1 MVLVKIGR
9 EVNIFN
15 KSKFRINME
24 IVKKIILSVIKR
36 LNKICGKSRILKNLK
51 EEFTLALR
59 FQRTQIHSI
68 PSFPLKEI
76 KEVGNYSSS

>member
-24 IVKKIILSVIKR
+24 IVKNIILSVIKR
-36 LNKICGKSRILKNLK
+36 LNKICGKRRILKNLK
-51 EEFTLALR
+51 EEL
-59 FQRTQIHSI
+59 
-68 PSFPLKEI
+68 P
-76 KEVGNYSSS
+76 